1 MKLIN
6 VWLTALSLVLFV
18 ACGSDTSATSASVDI
33 EATVVARV
41 QEEISKIPS
50 PTPINKEVIKEVIIE
65 KPVYI
70 DKPVYIE
77 VEKPLYVEIKS
88 VEIVE
93 KPVFIEK
100 IVEVIKEVE
109 KEVLVP
115 VYKEKIVEKIVNVP
129 VEVVKEVIVEKIVEV
144 IKEVPVIE
152 KVYVQQSG
160 GTVCKVNCGTPTP
173 VPVSSVTTSSQGN
186 APVSLEQYPNSQ
198 YPAQCVQAF
207 PEPINLAEAK
217 TLYHQCMEVLGYD
230 AGPAPAP
237 APAVVAATPTPP
249 ISMQAPTP
257 TPTP

>member
-6 VWLTALSLVLFV
+6 VWLTTLSLVLFV

-100 IVEVIKEVE
+100 IVEIIKEVE

-160 GTVCKVNCGTPTP
+160 GTVCKVNCGPTPTP
-173 VPVSSVTTSSQGN
+173 VP
-186 APVSLEQYPNSQ
+186 A
-198 YPAQCVQAF
+198 AQ
-207 PEPINLAEAK
+207 
-217 TLYHQCMEVLGYD
+217 
-230 AGPAPAP
+230 
-237 APAVVAATPTPP
+237 AATPVPAAP
-249 ISMQAPTP
+249 KVAVQAAEPVEPVTQQASTP